1 MDYIRKIS
9 KMYHG
14 NILLQPPYQ
23 GEDFIDIP
31 KEITSILH
39 VSDGICEMMANPK
52 TGEIMP
58 IGWIVYPYEMIR
70 SDTAFY
76 RAEYKIDG
84 IIFSDDGAGNPF
96 ILKPDGAV
104 VCFNAIDGEEVKAAN
119 SLSAFWTANNNP

>member
-1 MDYIRKIS
+1 
-9 KMYHG
+9 
-14 NILLQPPYQ
+14 
-23 GEDFIDIP
+23 
-31 KEITSILH
+31 
-39 VSDGICEMMANPK
+39 MANPK

-84 IIFSDDGAGNPF
+84 IVFSDDGAGNPF
-96 ILKPDGAV
+96 ILKLNGAV

-119 SLSAFWTANNNP
+119 SLSEFWAANNNP

>member
-23 GEDFIDIP
+23 GEDFIDMP

>member
-1 MDYIRKIS
+1 MDYISKIAE
-9 KMYHG
+9 MYHE
-14 NILLQPPYQ
+14 NILLQPQYT
-23 GEDFIDIP
+23 GGNN
-31 KEITSILH
+31 LH
-39 VSDGICEMMANPK
+39 PLCQRWDLRNDGNPK